1 MVGVLL
7 NVLLPNWLVLLPLC
21 LLLAVVS
28 FRTIRKGF
36 RIRKK
41 EQAEAEE
48 SSLHGNSGNGNAASA
63 ASNSKDG
70 AEAEQGCQNSEGQEG
85 DSNNRNSDDRP
96 MELDGE
102 VHAQLL
108 PSSSEEGMA
117 RFELAETSME
127 LDRIRAREARTVPW
141 EKLGLLVAVWV
152 GYTVITMLLY
162 QADDVIQAC
171 SPGWIVLLV
180 SAVPYVVLITY
191 LAGRMLKKQ
200 TLRKKACDYHFLPG
214 DVKWEGQ
221 NLNKYPGL
229 AFFAGVAAAM
239 MGIVRLFSVYWVWGR
254 RESEGKEGRE
264 EGGGGG
270 REEHDHKHTHS
281 HTHTHTHT
289 HARTITNT
297 HTHTH
302 SHSHTLTHSH
312 TLSLFSV
319 CRVVAWSRAQS
330 CWPWAFSRRFVW
342 LSVFMSLCVTV
353 IVYSTHALP
362 PFRFFSSPVSLAFT
376 LSRL

>member
-1 MVGVLL
+1 MTLLGAVVGVLL

-239 MGIVRLFSVYWVWGR
+239 MGIVRLFSSCIGCGGAGR
-254 RESEGKEGRE
+254 ARGRKGGKKGGEEEGRN
-264 EGGGGG
+264 
-270 REEHDHKHTHS
+270 
-281 HTHTHTHT
+281 
-289 HARTITNT
+289 TITNT
-297 HTHTH
+297 HTHTLTLTH
-302 SHSHTLTHSH
+302 THTHARSQTHTLTLTHTHTHSH
-312 TLSLFSV
+312 TH
-319 CRVVAWSRAQS
+319 QHH
-330 CWPWAFSRRFVW
+330 
-342 LSVFMSLCVTV
+342 T
-353 IVYSTHALP
+353 THISM
-362 PFRFFSSPVSLAFT
+362 RI
-376 LSRL
+376 